1 MKKFT
6 LDFDQ
11 FYSEQEE
18 DVIEVTWMGVRL
30 TVKKA
35 VPASLPI
42 MMARSEL
49 AEGENATAYIYRA
62 ADEML
67 GKENV
72 DALCRKGATA
82 KGLATL
88 ISRLFEMINGSDDE
102 EEDIQEGSDDG
113 TVAKAP
119 KESKK

>member
-11 FYSEQEE
+11 FYSEQAE
-18 DVIEVTWMGVRL
+18 DIIEVTWMGEKL

-49 AEGENATAYIYRA
+49 TDGENATTYIYRA

-67 GKENV
+67 GKDKV

-82 KGLATL
+82 KGLASL
-88 ISRLFEMINGSDDE
+88 INKLFEMINGSDDE
-102 EEDIQEGSDDG
+102 EDEIQEGSDDG
-113 TVAKAP
+113 TVSKAP